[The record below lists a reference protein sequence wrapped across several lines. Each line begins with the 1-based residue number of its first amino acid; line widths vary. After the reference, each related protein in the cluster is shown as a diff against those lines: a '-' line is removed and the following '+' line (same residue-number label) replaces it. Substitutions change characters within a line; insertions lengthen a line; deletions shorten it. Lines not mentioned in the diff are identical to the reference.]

1 MKKRGIAAVL
11 TLAMLV
17 GTLAGCGKGQEAA
30 KTTAAARTAAA
41 AETAAAEAAK
51 TENGG
56 TETAGGGQLFAD
68 PVDLTILYMV
78 GENLGSENLVMKEI
92 FERTNVNANLISA
105 PNACYKE
112 KLNSVLASGILPD
125 IVYLKENQKEDWIAE
140 GALIPLDDLIEE
152 YGSNIKNALIES
164 DYITLRNVEDSHIYG
179 LPYILRIPAQYAMG
193 IRRDWLEELNLEVPT
208 TIDELEAVLTA
219 FKENQ
224 DVLGVDN
231 LIPMAGNKSDVG
243 YFTAVFEMFGI
254 STSGENAAWTLD
266 KDGNYISIYEHP
278 YYEACIETLARW
290 YQNGL
295 LDPEYLTRNQND
307 VHALFNSGI
316 AGCGFIF
323 STRYSTYT
331 NSIREVDP
339 DGYVDYML
347 PIKGI
352 DGEQRVI
359 GRQGLGDRACITI
372 AAKDKAVECI
382 KFLDWFYSEEGD
394 ILLNYGIEGLTYEMV
409 DGKPVITGEYNQGW
423 DALRE
428 IGVVDTGLAYN
439 RNLDAYYQC
448 MLFGKS
454 VDECDEL
461 ELLTYKAY
469 SENEPYIVKPL
480 RAFSTE
486 TSRSKGTEIYAS
498 LAEKE
503 AKVINGSITIEDFRA
518 ALAQAKANGLDD
530 MTKEMQACW
539 AAVNK

>member
-1 MKKRGIAAVL
+1 M
-11 TLAMLV
+11 
-17 GTLAGCGKGQEAA
+17 
-30 KTTAAARTAAA
+30 
-41 AETAAAEAAK
+41 
-51 TENGG
+51 
-56 TETAGGGQLFAD
+56 
-68 PVDLTILYMV
+68 
-78 GENLGSENLVMKEI
+78 
-92 FERTNVNANLISA
+92 
-105 PNACYKE
+105 
-112 KLNSVLASGILPD
+112 
-125 IVYLKENQKEDWIAE
+125 
-140 GALIPLDDLIEE
+140 
-152 YGSNIKNALIES
+152 
-164 DYITLRNVEDSHIYG
+164 
-179 LPYILRIPAQYAMG
+179 
-193 IRRDWLEELNLEVPT
+193 
-208 TIDELEAVLTA
+208 
-219 FKENQ
+219 
-224 DVLGVDN
+224 
-231 LIPMAGNKSDVG
+231 G

-278 YYEACIETLARW
+278 NYEACIETLARW

-359 GRQGLGDRACITI
+359 GRQELGDRACITI